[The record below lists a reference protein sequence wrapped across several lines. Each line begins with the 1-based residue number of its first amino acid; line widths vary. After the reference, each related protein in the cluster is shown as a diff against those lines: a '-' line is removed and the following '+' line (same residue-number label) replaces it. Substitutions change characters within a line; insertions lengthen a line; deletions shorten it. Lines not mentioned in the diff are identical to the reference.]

1 MVMDELTSLR
11 NGGTVDP
18 VSVEL
23 DQWHRFVHL
32 LLLLVQSGR
41 IDAAD
46 GVALVDAV
54 GHPPDVA
61 RARSA
66 LYEIMRR
73 HEPDHPSR
81 FLRPR

>member
-1 MVMDELTSLR
+1 MEELTSRR
-11 NGGTVDP
+11 NGATVDP
-18 VSVEL
+18 VSDEL
-23 DQWHRFVHL
+23 DQWRRFVHL

-46 GVALVDAV
+46 SVALVDAV
-54 GHPPDVA
+54 GHPPDIA

-81 FLRPR
+81 FLRSG